1 MIRRLAIA
9 CCLVLGIG
17 LSATNAQVQQTF
29 EYGGVER
36 TYYLDL
42 PADLATGAP
51 LVFVLHGYGGSAWG
65 TYAITPAGRP
75 SQPMKASRYATRKAP
90 TMAGDLPTGTPTSAS
105 APPTT
110 TVFWWHSRSTC
121 NRPTA

>member
-1 MIRRLAIA
+1 MGNEIYRTHVYGKIRAKVARRRGVPFLVIMITRLAIT
-9 CCLVLGIG
+9 CLLFLGIG
-17 LSATNAQVQQTF
+17 LSANAQVQQTF

-65 TYAITPAGRP
+65 IRNYSG
-75 SQPMKASRYATRKAP
+75 
-90 TMAGDLPTGTPTSAS
+90 
-105 APPTT
+105 
-110 TVFWWHSRSTC
+110 
-121 NRPTA
+121 

>member
-9 CCLVLGIG
+9 CCLVLGMG
-17 LSATNAQVQQTF
+17 LSATNAQSEQTF

-51 LVFVLHGYGGSAWG
+51 LVFVLHGYSGSAWVIRNYSG
-65 TYAITPAGRP
+65 WPAI
-75 SQPMKASRYATRKAP
+75 
-90 TMAGDLPTGTPTSAS
+90 
-105 APPTT
+105 
-110 TVFWWHSRSTC
+110 
-121 NRPTA
+121 